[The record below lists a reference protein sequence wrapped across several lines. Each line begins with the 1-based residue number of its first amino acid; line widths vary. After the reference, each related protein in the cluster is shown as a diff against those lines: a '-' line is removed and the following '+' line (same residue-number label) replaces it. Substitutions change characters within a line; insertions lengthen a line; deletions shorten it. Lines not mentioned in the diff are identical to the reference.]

1 MKMTMSALNMLRRFL
16 IVFFTTLLSGC
27 VVGPDYRTPILD
39 TPATWKNQLP
49 AGTKNEVR
57 EAVQL
62 SQWWNTLND
71 PLLTRLA
78 EEAVANNL
86 DLKQA
91 QARLRESRARRGVA
105 AADRYPTVKGG
116 LTKSVNRSSGKT
128 GTGDSRTSDN
138 YSAQLDVGLD
148 MDLFGGN
155 RRALESATATLE
167 ASEENVRDVQVSLL
181 AEVVLTYIDIRSFQ
195 TQIINTRNTI
205 VSLQES
211 SQITHWRSQA
221 GLVSQL
227 DEEQARMNLEQTRA
241 QLPTLLNKLEQ
252 ASNNLALL
260 LGRSTLSMDELLAP
274 APIPFARAEIAIGV
288 PAETLRQR
296 PDIRRA
302 ERQLA
307 AATAQVGKAEAARYP
322 NFSLSGTIGMQS
334 ESLGNLLNPGAFM
347 YSLANNAVQTIF
359 DGGRL
364 KQQVEIQNA
373 LQEQALITYKSTVRS
388 ALRDVENA
396 LSAYAG
402 EQNRRRFLTTA
413 VDAARN
419 AVVLSIRQ
427 YSAGLV
433 DYSTVLDS
441 QRSLL
446 SNQDQLI
453 QSEAAVTSDLVRLYK
468 TLGGGWTPVKAESS
482 TTGITSLG
490 EKG

>member
-1 MKMTMSALNMLRRFL
+1 MTISSLNILRSFL
-16 IVFFTTLLSGC
+16 IVFITAFLAGC

-39 TPATWKNQLP
+39 TPATWKNQVP

-62 SQWWNTLND
+62 SQWWSTLND
-71 PLLTRLA
+71 PLLARLA
-78 EEAVANNL
+78 EEAVSNNL
-86 DLKQA
+86 DHKQA
-91 QARLRESRARRGVA
+91 QARLRESRARRSVSE
-105 AADRYPTVKGG
+105 ADRYPTVKAG
-116 LTKSVNRSSGKT
+116 LFNSSSRSSGKT
-128 GTGDSRTSDN
+128 GTGDSRTSKS

-155 RRALESATATLE
+155 KRALESATATLE

-181 AEVVLTYIDIRSFQ
+181 AEVVLTYIDIRSCQ
-195 TQIINTRNTI
+195 AQIMNTRNTI

-211 SQITHWRSQA
+211 SQITQWRSEA

-241 QLPTLLNKLEQ
+241 QLPALLNKLEQ
-252 ASNNLALL
+252 ARNNLALL
-260 LGRSTLSMDELLAP
+260 LGRSTGSMDELLDP
-274 APIPFARAEIAIGV
+274 APIPVASAEIAIGV

-334 ESLGNLLNPGAFM
+334 ESLGNLLNPGAFI

-373 LQEQALITYKSTVRS
+373 LQEQALITYKSAVRS

-402 EQNRRRFLTTA
+402 EQNRRRFLATA

-419 AVVLSIRQ
+419 AVTLSASQ

-453 QSEAAVTSDLVRLYK
+453 QSETAVTSNLVRLYK
-468 TLGGGWTPVKAESS
+468 ALGGGWTQVRAEPAA
-482 TTGITSLG
+482 TRIISLG
-490 EKG
+490 EKR

>member
-1 MKMTMSALNMLRRFL
+1 MLIFDML
-16 IVFFTTLLSGC
+16 IRILSLLIMVILAGC

-39 TPATWKNQLP
+39 TPATWKNQVP
-49 AGTKNEVR
+49 AGTKNEVG

-71 PLLTRLA
+71 PFLTRLA
-78 EEAVANNL
+78 EEAVSNNL

-91 QARLRESRARRGVA
+91 QARLRESRARRSVA
-105 AADRYPTVKGG
+105 AADRYPTLKGG
-116 LTKSVNRSSGKT
+116 LTNSVNRSSGKT
-128 GTGDSRTSDN
+128 GTGDSRASDS

-155 RRALESATATLE
+155 KRALESATATLE
-167 ASEENVRDVQVSLL
+167 ASEENVRDVQVSLM
-181 AEVVLTYIDIRSFQ
+181 AEVVLTYIDIRSSQ
-195 TQIINTRNTI
+195 TQILNTRNTI

-211 SQITHWRSQA
+211 SQITRWRSQA

-227 DEEQARMNLEQTRA
+227 DEEQARMNLEQTQA

-252 ASNNLALL
+252 ARNNLALL
-260 LGRSTLSMDELLAP
+260 LGRSTGSMDELPDSAS
-274 APIPFARAEIAIGV
+274 IPFARAEIAIGV

-307 AATAQVGKAEAARYP
+307 VATAQVGKAESARYP

-347 YSLANNAVQTIF
+347 YSLASNAVQTIF

-373 LQEQALITYKSTVRS
+373 LQEQALITYKSAVRS

-402 EQNRRRFLTTA
+402 EQNRRRFLTAA

-419 AVVLSIRQ
+419 AVALSTSQ
-427 YSAGLV
+427 YAAGLV

-453 QSEAAVTSDLVRLYK
+453 QSEAAVTSNLVRLYK
-468 TLGGGWTPVKAESS
+468 ALGGGWTQVSGEPAA
-482 TTGITSLG
+482 TRITSLG
-490 EKG
+490 EKR